1 MKTKI
6 FTGAATALV
15 TPFTENG
22 IDYENFGRLIDM
34 QIEQG
39 INALVICGTTGEA
52 STMPDEEHLAV
63 LKFAIDKIA
72 KRVPVICGTGSN
84 DTLHGIEL
92 CKEAEAL
99 GADALLCV
107 TPYYNKTTQEGLYQH
122 FKAMADAVSIP
133 MILYNVP
140 TRTGINLAP
149 TTIARLAE
157 IDNIVAVK
165 ECNLTQMAD
174 VRRLTPEDFSIYSG
188 NDDQIPYNLVMGGS
202 GVISV
207 LSNIAPA
214 YVVEM
219 IEKFF
224 AGDVAGCR
232 KMQLDAI
239 PLCNALFSEVNPI
252 PAKAAVEMMGYC
264 NGIVRM
270 PLVPISEKNREI
282 LYAEMKNFGLI
293 H

>member
-22 IDYENFGRLIDM
+22 IDFENFGRLIEM

-52 STMPDEEHLAV
+52 STMPDAEHISV
-63 LKFAIDKIA
+63 LKFAIDKVA

-122 FKAMADAVSIP
+122 FKA
-133 MILYNVP
+133 
-140 TRTGINLAP
+140 TRTGINIAP
-149 TTIARLAE
+149 ATIARLAE

-165 ECNLTQMAD
+165 ECNLAQMAD

-188 NDDQIPYNLVMGGS
+188 NDDQVPYNLVMGGS

-207 LSNIAPA
+207 LSNLAPA

-219 IEKFF
+219 IAKFY

-252 PAKAAVEMMGYC
+252 PAKAAMEMMGYC

-270 PLVPISEKNREI
+270 PLVPISEKNRDV
-282 LYAEMKNFGLI
+282 LRAEMKAFGLI
-293 H
+293 N

>member
-22 IDYENFGRLIDM
+22 VDFENFGRLIEM

-39 INALVICGTTGEA
+39 INALVVCGTTGEA
-52 STMPDEEHLAV
+52 STMPDAEHISV
-63 LKFAIDKIA
+63 LKFAIEKVA

-84 DTLHGIEL
+84 DTAHGIEL

-140 TRTGINLAP
+140 TRTGINIAP
-149 TTIARLAE
+149 ATVARLAE
-157 IDNIVAVK
+157 VENIVAVK

-207 LSNIAPA
+207 LSNVAPA

-219 IEKFF
+219 TKKFF
-224 AGDVAGCR
+224 DGDIAGCR

-239 PLCNALFSEVNPI
+239 PLCNALFCEVNPI

-270 PLVPISEKNREI
+270 PLVPISEKNKEVLR
-282 LYAEMKNFGLI
+282 AEMKAFGLI
-293 H
+293 E